1 MSLLDRA
8 ARSLASGES
17 GTPAPPA
24 TDPDGALMTRRGA
37 VKVGA
42 GTGLAFS
49 ALSAF
54 GPLIESP
61 RADDYCF
68 VPCVKV
74 AQNDLDSKL
83 DYYKAKVLKGYLST
97 FSVIVRVAV
106 LGAVA
111 VHTVEDYGHYYDA
124 RSSCRDPNCGDPKMY
139 PSPQGNGP
147 PGGCAPSPPNYPCGD
162 GCCNGDYAVCCGCTR
177 VFQGPTCIKPDS
189 CANC

>member
-1 MSLLDRA
+1 VSLLDRA

-42 GTGLAFS
+42 GAGLAFS

-74 AQNDLDSKL
+74 AQSSLDRTLDTARAGVLKSYLTTAFGPFRLGLLAAAAAHTVNDYG
-83 DYYKAKVLKGYLST
+83 DYYA
-97 FSVIVRVAV
+97 
-106 LGAVA
+106 
-111 VHTVEDYGHYYDA
+111 A
-124 RSSCRDPNCGDPKMY
+124 RGRCRSPNCGNAKTY
-139 PSPQGNGP
+139 PPPQGTGP

-162 GCCNGDYAVCCGCTR
+162 GCCNGDFGVCCGCTR
-177 VFQGPTCIKPDS
+177 VFQGPTCIKPES

>member
-1 MSLLDRA
+1 VSLLDRA

-17 GTPAPPA
+17 GTPARPA
-24 TDPDGALMTRRGA
+24 TDPDGALMTRRSA

-42 GTGLAFS
+42 GAGLAFS

-61 RADDYCF
+61 LADDYCF

-74 AQNDLDSKL
+74 AQDALDRGLDNTRRAVVKSYL
-83 DYYKAKVLKGYLST
+83 TTAFGIFRLVFLAGVATGAVNGYGDYYG
-97 FSVIVRVAV
+97 
-106 LGAVA
+106 
-111 VHTVEDYGHYYDA
+111 A
-124 RSSCRDPNCGDPKMY
+124 RSLCRSPNCGDPTMY
-139 PSPQGNGP
+139 PPPQGTGP

-162 GCCNGDYAVCCGCTR
+162 GCCNGDFGVCCGCSR
-177 VFQGPTCIKPDS
+177 VFQGPTCIKPES

>member
-1 MSLLDRA
+1 VSLLDRA

-24 TDPDGALMTRRGA
+24 TDPDGMPMTRRGA

-42 GTGLAFS
+42 GAGLAFS

-61 RADDYCF
+61 RAEGYCF
-68 VPCVKV
+68 QPCVKV
-74 AQNDLDSKL
+74 ADSALDRQL
-83 DYYKAKVLKGYLST
+83 DNTRA
-97 FSVIVRVAV
+97 
-106 LGAVA
+106 A
-111 VHTVEDYGHYYDA
+111 VHKSYLTTAIAVVRLAFLAAAAASTVNDYGDYHLA
-124 RSSCRDPNCGDPKMY
+124 RRNCGNPNCGDPKMY
-139 PSPQGNGP
+139 PPPQGKGP
-147 PGGCAPSPPNYPCGD
+147 PGGCSPSPPNYPCGD
-162 GCCNGDYAVCCGCTR
+162 GCCNGDFGVCCGCTR